1 MTDRIKIGIII
12 CDRYRMCAGGK
23 CLRSLRN
30 RDGAFSIYRDQ
41 EIDLVGYATCGDCP
55 GGNIE
60 YAPGEMLGNG
70 VDVIHLA
77 TGLIVGYLPCPR
89 LAYWPEF
96 IHEKHGVKVAYGAHP
111 IPQKHYETHME
122 LGTWDSLKWQEIIQ
136 PTLADERTRLAYN

>member
-1 MTDRIKIGIII
+1 
-12 CDRYRMCAGGK
+12 
-23 CLRSLRN
+23 
-30 RDGAFSIYRDQ
+30 
-41 EIDLVGYATCGDCP
+41 
-55 GGNIE
+55 
-60 YAPGEMLGNG
+60 MLGNG